1 MTCHSTTVIYKT
13 RVKSS
18 NCKLTTLAYHRRILF
33 TDFFSQSPYLY
44 SLKAGN
50 DGKIHTLYEKT
61 RERLLK
67 NIAAYLLS
75 QKYHPK
81 GQTFVLLYR
90 GQLLNW
96 YGIDDAKGARS
107 IWYFP
112 RCVWGLETKE
122 QIMEAYSRE
131 SQWNFI
137 KFSVNQA
144 FLSYFDFHLIDPSQ
158 ACDVDTSKYW
168 ILQDMGHGS
177 KSLRCLNE

>member
-1 MTCHSTTVIYKT
+1 MIFIVSQKNLLNIILQKKFH
-13 RVKSS
+13 
-18 NCKLTTLAYHRRILF
+18 TLER
-33 TDFFSQSPYLY
+33 FSYLY

-90 GQLLNW
+90 CQLLNW

-168 ILQDMGHGS
+168 ILQDMGHGA
-177 KSLRCLNE
+177 KSLRCLK

>member
-1 MTCHSTTVIYKT
+1 MNSVIAQALNRGSLKEQYLVFRKDPSGAP
-13 RVKSS
+13 VK
-18 NCKLTTLAYHRRILF
+18 NKKER
-33 TDFFSQSPYLY
+33 FSYLY

-177 KSLRCLNE
+177 KSLRCWNQ